1 MVTLKDLLTIVSD
14 PFYLNA
20 VSPAPGVNDPRIRA
34 INGSGHAYDPEEIAA
49 GEDSLPEDFLDWEA
63 TIQPWD
69 CETLLVTLRQPRRER

>member
-20 VSPAPGVNDPRIRA
+20 VSPA
-34 INGSGHAYDPEEIAA
+34 S
-49 GEDSLPEDFLDWEA
+49 GEDSLPEDFLGWEA